1 MGEESRL
8 RNKKIQFWVT
18 QKENEKI
25 RDKAEYCDFSISDY
39 LRSVSVDG
47 YIIKRDFHG
56 LREVNAIGV
65 NINQIA
71 RQVNFQNEVTER
83 EVDELRVQYEK
94 LFVVIYEQILNG

>member
-1 MGEESRL
+1 MTE
-8 RNKKIQFWVT
+8 
-18 QKENEKI
+18 KEYEMI
-25 RDKAEYCDFSISDY
+25 RDKANYCNLSMRDY
-39 LRSVSVDG
+39 LRNVSVNG

-71 RQVNFQNEVTER
+71 KQVNFQNEVTER

-94 LFVVIYEQILNG
+94 LFSVIYEKILNG